1 MKSIPDVDAVK
12 NFLSAQRLL
21 ETVRGKKPRKTAP
34 FVTLSRQYG
43 AGGHTVADLLQR
55 ELNSA
60 SEAGAGWTVFDKD
73 LVKVVLAEHGLPE
86 EMARYLQEKKV
97 SEIRDIVEELCGLHP
112 PAFVLIRKTSE
123 TLLHLAALGH
133 VILVGLGSP
142 FVTRTLKGGLHVRLV
157 GSKEK
162 RIRHAA
168 DYYGISLKEAAK
180 RLEVEDQG
188 RRDYARQNFNAD
200 LEDPVQYDL
209 VINTDHVLFGD
220 AARLIADEVW
230 AMSARLK

>member
-21 ETVRGKKPRKTAP
+21 ETVRGKRPQKTAP

-97 SEIRDIVEELCGLHP
+97 SEIRDIFEELCGLHP
-112 PAFVLIRKTSE
+112 PAFVLIRKTNE

-142 FVTRTLKGGLHVRLV
+142 FVTRALKGGLHVRLV

-168 DYYGISLKEAAK
+168 DYYGISVKEAAK
-180 RLEVEDQG
+180 RLEVEDLG
-188 RRDYARQNFNAD
+188 SRDYARQNFDAD
-200 LEDPVQYDL
+200 LFPALQRFNRGIRFFAKDSDNSVQDQRL
-209 VINTDHVLFGD
+209 MVFDHG
-220 AARLIADEVW
+220 
-230 AMSARLK
+230 

>member
-12 NFLSAQRLL
+12 NFLSAQKLL
-21 ETVRGKKPRKTAP
+21 ETVRGKRLQKTAP

-43 AGGHTVADLLQR
+43 AGGHTVAYLLQR

-60 SEAGAGWTVFDKD
+60 SEAAAGWTMFDKE
-73 LVKVVLAEHGLPE
+73 LVKTVLAEHGLPE
-86 EMARYLQEKKV
+86 EMARYLQEKKT
-97 SEIRDIVEELCGLHP
+97 SEIRDIIEELCGLHP
-112 PAFVLIRKTSE
+112 PSFVLIRKTSE

-133 VILVGLGSP
+133 VILVGRGSS
-142 FVTRTLKGGLHVRLV
+142 FVTRTLPGGLHVRLV

-162 RIRHAA
+162 RVRNAA

-180 RLEVEDQG
+180 RLEVEDQA
-188 RRDYARQNFNAD
+188 RCDYARQNFNAN
-200 LEDPVQYDL
+200 LEDPVLYDL

-220 AARLIADEVW
+220 AARLIADQVW